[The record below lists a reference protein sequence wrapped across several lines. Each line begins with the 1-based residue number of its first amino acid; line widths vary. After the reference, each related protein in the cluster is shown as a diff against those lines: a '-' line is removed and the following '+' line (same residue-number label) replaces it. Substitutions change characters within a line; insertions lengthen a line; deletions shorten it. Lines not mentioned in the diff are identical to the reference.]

1 MEMSSKTHASRTGNK
16 VMLVGIDNNQVL
28 EKRLQAAGCQ
38 VIKVTDEEAALE
50 HLRREIFD
58 KAVMVLT
65 GPLIDTA
72 EMLFSL
78 RDLNRSMEIIILVDR
93 PGKHTNRLLR
103 QLLLHPIAGT
113 QIMTRRQL
121 QKALHGAAPP
131 GRAGRDLSKP
141 NP

>member
-1 MEMSSKTHASRTGNK
+1 MEMSSETHASGISNK
-16 VMLVGIDNNQVL
+16 VMLVGVDNKQIL

-50 HLRREIFD
+50 QVRHEIFD
-58 KAVMVLT
+58 KAVMVST
-65 GPLIDTA
+65 GSLINTA
-72 EMLFSL
+72 EMIFSL

-93 PGKHTNRLLR
+93 PGRHTNRLLR

-121 QKALHGAAPP
+121 QKALHGAGPP
-131 GRAGRDLSKP
+131 ERAGREL
-141 NP
+141 

>member
-1 MEMSSKTHASRTGNK
+1 MEMSSETHASGISNK
-16 VMLVGIDNNQVL
+16 VMLVGIDNKQIL

-50 HLRREIFD
+50 QVRHEIFD
-58 KAVMVLT
+58 KAVMVST
-65 GPLIDTA
+65 GSLINTA
-72 EMLFSL
+72 EMIFSL

-93 PGKHTNRLLR
+93 PGRHTNRLLR

-131 GRAGRDLSKP
+131 EHAGREL
-141 NP
+141 

>member
-1 MEMSSKTHASRTGNK
+1 MSSETHVSGIGTK
-16 VMLVGIDNNQVL
+16 VMLMGVDNKHIL

-50 HLRREIFD
+50 QVRHEIFD
-58 KAVMVLT
+58 KAVMVST
-65 GPLIDTA
+65 GSLINTA
-72 EMLFSL
+72 EMIFNL

-103 QLLLHPIAGT
+103 KLLLHPIEGT

-131 GRAGRDLSKP
+131 APPGREL
-141 NP
+141 

>member
-1 MEMSSKTHASRTGNK
+1 MSSETHASGIGNK
-16 VMLVGIDNNQVL
+16 VMLVGIDNNHIL
-28 EKRLQAAGCQ
+28 ERRLQAAGCQ
-38 VIKVTDEEAALE
+38 VIKVTDEEAALD
-50 HLRREIFD
+50 HVRHEIFD

-72 EMLFSL
+72 EMIFSL

-93 PGKHTNRLLR
+93 PGKYANRLLR

-121 QKALHGAAPP
+121 QKALHGAAAPAH
-131 GRAGRDLSKP
+131 AGKELPKP
-141 NP
+141 HP

>member
-1 MEMSSKTHASRTGNK
+1 MEMSSETHASGIGNK
-16 VMLVGIDNNQVL
+16 VMLVGIDSKQVL
-28 EKRLQAAGCQ
+28 ERGLQAAGCQ
-38 VIKVTDEEAALE
+38 VIKVTDEEAVLE
-50 HLRREIFD
+50 RVRHEIFD

-78 RDLNRSMEIIILVDR
+78 RDLIRSVEIIILVDR

-131 GRAGRDLSKP
+131 GRAGRELSKP